1 MDINFT
7 PAQKTCPAQS
17 KIILANCKLYE
28 PLCFAFFLKFRL
40 RTWIPPII
48 ISHDASGGAPKKHIF
63 ATHGKTHKKLPFEAF
78 IIRNILNEGNEL
90 TAVKEAEMLSA
101 KWPED
106 CHWKGQKPGPTLPL
120 SVDATGSQE
129 ASVPTCNS
137 RMLWQFEESRAREP
151 SLPHPSLNWGPAAIY
166 RSGLTGI
173 GSRVACPCAS
183 MEFTLVISTRSHYSS
198 LDRSTQMVLEKVHAL
213 PFTQTRKVL
222 ISSISLGG
230 ESWKTFSV
238 GPCFQVFSTM
248 HGQSTFGAFPDDFS
262 SPAKSN
268 FSPSRTCILQISA
281 HS

>member
-1 MDINFT
+1 MNSAYNYFLWRFGRSSK
-7 PAQKTCPAQS
+7 KT
-17 KIILANCKLYE
+17 Y
-28 PLCFAFFLKFRL
+28 FRNT
-40 RTWIPPII
+40 R
-48 ISHDASGGAPKKHIF
+48 
-63 ATHGKTHKKLPFEAF
+63 KTHKKLPFEAF

-90 TAVKEAEMLSA
+90 AAVKEAKVLSA

-106 CHWKGQKPGPTLPL
+106 CNWKGQKPGSTPPL

-166 RSGLTGI
+166 RSGRTGI

-183 MEFTLVISTRSHYSS
+183 IDFTLVISTRSRYSS

-230 ESWKTFSV
+230 
-238 GPCFQVFSTM
+238 
-248 HGQSTFGAFPDDFS
+248 
-262 SPAKSN
+262 
-268 FSPSRTCILQISA
+268 
-281 HS
+281 